1 MIYGYIRTSRAA
13 VDGLAGMHPE
23 TQLQALADAGVDP
36 VNIVSDVGIS
46 GSVPAGERP
55 GWTGLDARLLR
66 GDTLTVAALDRISL
80 DARLLRG
87 DTLTVAAL
95 DRISLDARLLR
106 GDTLTIAAL
115 DRISRNRVELVAAVE
130 SLHQRGVGIASL
142 APAESWL
149 HALVPRQPY
158 LPVGVNSFAG
168 SPPRPGRVAGQRCRP
183 PLVHVQVRATDT
195 RGSDLHDAIVG
206 VLQLRVW
213 HIFRGDNEWGPVNN
227 CFHNKPLLGLQGSS
241 IVGSRSFMRPPSRL
255 ASPV

>member
-55 GWTGLDARLLR
+55 GWTG
-66 GDTLTVAALDRISL
+66 
-80 DARLLRG
+80 
-87 DTLTVAAL
+87 
-95 DRISLDARLLR
+95 LDARLLR

-213 HIFRGDNEWGPVNN
+213 HIFRGDTEWGPVNN

>member
-1 MIYGYIRTSRAA
+1 MIYGYLRTSCAA

-23 TQLQALADAGVDP
+23 TQVRALADAGVEP
-36 VNIVSDVGIS
+36 VNSISDVGIS

-55 GWTGLDARLLR
+55 GWTG
-66 GDTLTVAALDRISL
+66 L

-213 HIFRGDNEWGPVNN
+213 HIFRGDTEWGPVNN